1 MARNLLMSALGLW
14 LMTGGMVSARDLGTH
29 GPVFPIEEPSIL
41 DAIQERL
48 GAMER
53 NDEFELLRQEMEET
67 TRAYVDRPRPVT
79 GLRKA
84 TEDRTFEVDLSITVE
99 RDLQDHEGRVFAKAG
114 DVINPL
120 DYSMFQKRIVLLD
133 GDDPAQIEWALAF
146 GNELDTLLVLTKGA
160 PLDLTRE
167 HGRRFYFDQD
177 GVITARFGVEALPA
191 QIVRG
196 DRVMRVMEVTVGE
209 K

>member
-1 MARNLLMSALGLW
+1 MAGNLLMSAVGVC
-14 LMTGGMVSARDLGTH
+14 LMAGSIAAAKDLGTH
-29 GPVFPIEEPSIL
+29 GPVFPVEEPSIL
-41 DAIQERL
+41 DAIQDRL

-53 NDEFELLRQEMEET
+53 NGEFELLRQEMEET

-84 TEDRTFEVDLSITVE
+84 TEDRTYDVDLSITVE
-99 RDLQDHEGRVFAKAG
+99 RDLPDHEGRVFAKAG

-133 GDDPAQIEWALAF
+133 GDDPAQVEWALAF
-146 GNELDTLLVLTKGA
+146 GNEIDTLLVLTNGA

-196 DRVMRVMEVTVGE
+196 DGVMRVMEVTVGDR
-209 K
+209 

>member
-1 MARNLLMSALGLW
+1 MARHLLMTAFGVW
-14 LMTGGMVSARDLGTH
+14 LAASGAGQAADLGTH
-29 GPVFPIEEPSIL
+29 GPVFEVAEPSIL
-41 DAIQERL
+41 DAINARL
-48 GAMER
+48 RDMAASGELHAM
-53 NDEFELLRQEMEET
+53 RQGMEET
-67 TRAYVDRPRPVT
+67 TRAYVNRPRPVL

-84 TEDRTFEVDLSITVE
+84 TEDRTFDVDLSITVQ
-99 RDLQDHEGRVFAKAG
+99 RDLADHEGRIFARAG

-120 DYSMFQKRIVLLD
+120 DYSNYRKRIVLLD
-133 GDDPAQIEWALAF
+133 GDDPAQVEWALAF
-146 GNELDTLLVLTKGA
+146 GNELDTLLVLTNGA

-177 GVITARFGVEALPA
+177 GIITSKFRIEALPA

-196 DRVMRVMEVTVGE
+196 DGVMRVMEVTVGE